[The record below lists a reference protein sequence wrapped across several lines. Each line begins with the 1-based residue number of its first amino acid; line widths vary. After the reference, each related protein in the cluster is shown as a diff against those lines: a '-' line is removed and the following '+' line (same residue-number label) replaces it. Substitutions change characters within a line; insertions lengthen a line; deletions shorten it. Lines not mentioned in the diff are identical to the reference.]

1 MKTKTL
7 RREFIIQCG
16 LLGGA
21 LLLSPSKSLGFILD
35 HTQSNLGVRL
45 RSPNNS
51 EDIFKYIKRIKGG
64 FDHDLYKKIMGAANA
79 FKEGDQIIGIAS
91 ANEKSREYART
102 LILNTKISDLNQHS
116 LYEDEISL
124 YINDTTKTN
133 LEIGNWT
140 IADLKQF
147 ILTKTEVEIKS
158 IMPSLGSD
166 IIAFLVKTMSNGELI
181 KVGKT
186 VFNPLPN
193 SKIGS
198 KGYLSA
204 RVQPNSPTDDIE
216 DIIWQVFNAWAY
228 GVGDLLLGT
237 NPVSSDPK
245 SVAKIEF
252 ALHDLLKTFGLENEM
267 PNCVL
272 SHIDVQA
279 EVEEFQPNTTG
290 IWFQSIA
297 STAKANKTFD
307 LSLEKMRNHAS
318 KRKGQFGLYVETGQ
332 GADATNGHSEGF
344 DMVVHES
351 RKYGFLRGLKSEI
364 NKDKSDNDRSWV
376 IVNDVAGF
384 IGPEVFRTKEQLV
397 RCCLEDIAMGKL
409 HGHPIGL
416 DICSTLHM
424 DVSLDDLNWC
434 IDQIMPANPAYL
446 MALPTKND
454 PMLSYLTTSFSDH
467 VRIREQFGYKVN
479 DSMWAFFKRLDIIN
493 TDNKAGE
500 HFGDPIWVYLQYCRL
515 KNDSRGEQEIYAE
528 GKSAIDRIRKRG
540 VPISTGHGK
549 NIYDLDPELEKE
561 VRFLYNDSK
570 KSLWTEMS
578 ETFIKGIPSACIIQS
593 ESKDRTDYI
602 YHPNS
607 GEKITQESIEK
618 LHKLKSNLSTNGCHF
633 QIIISDGLSP
643 NSLTDEAHLFPI
655 LNKLKSL
662 FANGKMTLSD
672 TNIVIKN
679 GRVRAGYSCGEH
691 LFGQMGKEKKGLI
704 HLIGERPGSGHHTY
718 SAYIT
723 VAEKSV
729 WNTKGKVDHDITKVI
744 SGISDTTLLP
754 ELAASEI
761 FKLCLELCSIQ
772 EVIGY

>member
-16 LLGGA
+16 LLGGF
-21 LLLSPSKSLGFILD
+21 LLLSASKTMGFILD
-35 HTQSNLGVRL
+35 YTQSNLGVRL
-45 RSPNNS
+45 RSPNKS
-51 EDIFKYIKRIKGG
+51 EDIFEYIKRIKGG
-64 FDHDLYKKIMGAANA
+64 FDHDLFKKIMGAANA

-91 ANEKSREYART
+91 ADEKSREFARL
-102 LILNTKISDLNQHS
+102 LILNTKISDLIKHS

-124 YINDTTKTN
+124 YINDTTNDN

-140 IADLKQF
+140 IADLKLY
-147 ILTKTEVEIKS
+147 ILTKTEGEIKS
-158 IMPSLGSD
+158 ITPCLNSD
-166 IIAFLVKTMSNGELI
+166 TIAFLVKTMSNEELI
-181 KVGKT
+181 KVGQT

-216 DIIWQVFNAWAY
+216 DIIWQVFNAWSY

-252 ALHDLLKTFGLENEM
+252 ALYDVIKTFGLENEM

-272 SHIDVQA
+272 SHIDVQS

-297 STAKANKTFD
+297 STANANKTFD
-307 LSLEKMRNHAS
+307 LSLEKMRRHAS
-318 KRKGQFGLYVETGQ
+318 KRKGKFGLYVETGQ

-351 RKYGFLRGLKSEI
+351 RKYGFLRGLKLEI
-364 NKDKSDNDRSWV
+364 NKNKADNERSWV

-424 DVSLDDLNWC
+424 DVSLDDLKWC

-467 VRIREQFGYKVN
+467 VRIREKFGYKVN
-479 DSMWAFFKRLDIIN
+479 DNMWSFFKSIGIIN
-493 TDNKAGE
+493 SDNKVGP
-500 HFGDPIWVYLQYCRL
+500 HFGDPIWVYLQYKRL
-515 KNDSRGEQEIYAE
+515 KNDQRNEQEIYAE
-528 GKSAIDRIRKRG
+528 GNLAIDRIRKRG
-540 VPISTGHGK
+540 VPISVGHGK
-549 NIYDLDPELEKE
+549 NIYDLEPGLEKE
-561 VRFLYNDSK
+561 VNFLYHDSK
-570 KSLWTEMS
+570 KSLWTELS
-578 ETFIKGIPSACIIQS
+578 ESFIKGIPTVCLLYS
-593 ESKDRTDYI
+593 ESIDRKDYI
-602 YHPNS
+602 YHPQS
-607 GEKITQESIEK
+607 GEKLSQDSVLK
-618 LHKLKSNLSTNGCHF
+618 LKKLKSEFDF
-633 QIIISDGLSP
+633 QLIISDGLSP
-643 NSLTDEAHLFPI
+643 NAITDQYHLFPI
-655 LNKLKSL
+655 INKLKDL
-662 FANGKMTLSD
+662 FTKSTFKLSD

-679 GRVRAGYSCGEH
+679 GRVRAGYSCGEY
-691 LFGQMGKEKKGLI
+691 LFGQVGKAKKGII
-704 HLIGERPGSGHHTY
+704 HIIGERPGSGHHAY
-718 SAYIT
+718 SAYIS
-723 VAEKSV
+723 VAEQGV
-729 WNTKGKVDHDITKVI
+729 WNIKSKVDHDITKVI

-754 ELAASEI
+754 ELAALEI
-761 FKLCLELCSIQ
+761 FKLCQELSSKQ
-772 EVIGY
+772 N